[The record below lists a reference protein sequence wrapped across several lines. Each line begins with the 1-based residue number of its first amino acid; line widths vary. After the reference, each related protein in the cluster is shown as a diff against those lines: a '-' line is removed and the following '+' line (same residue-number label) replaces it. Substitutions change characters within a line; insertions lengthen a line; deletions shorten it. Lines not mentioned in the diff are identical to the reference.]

1 VPAQPPSQGGVAAPG
16 YGPTAQE
23 RQARLVRAT
32 RTRFS
37 THGPK
42 AQRGTVIRFRLRKP
56 GKVELVLR
64 ADGSACRVI
73 GRKRV
78 RGHSGLNRVR
88 FNGRVNGRPLAAG
101 KYTITVVV
109 VRGGHRTRVGTLAV
123 EVVPSGRHLTL
134 AQQTAPV
141 NMSCLFVGTPF
152 SGSTSILAAFAVPF
166 VDGSIGAGDSQAQT
180 KSKLPPAALGAS
192 FKPPKLPQAVSPGG
206 DGLFGWAGALLYA
219 ALGLA
224 GATLVIQVAR
234 FLRGS
239 WNP

>member
-1 VPAQPPSQGGVAAPG
+1 LQGAVAAPG
-16 YGPTAQE
+16 TGPVVRE
-23 RQARLVRAT
+23 RRARRVRAT

-37 THGPK
+37 TRGPK

-56 GKVELVLR
+56 GKVELVVR
-64 ADGSACRVI
+64 TDASACKIV

-78 RGHSGLNRVR
+78 RGHTGLNRVP

-109 VRGGHRTRVGTLAV
+109 VRAGHRTRVGTLAV
-123 EVVPSGRHLTL
+123 EVVPSGRHLTR
-134 AQQTAPV
+134 AQQTGPVTTSCFAGAP
-141 NMSCLFVGTPF
+141 S

-166 VDGSIGAGDSQAQT
+166 VDGSAGAGDLHARENS
-180 KSKLPPAALGAS
+180 KSAPTALGAS
-192 FKPPKLPQAVSPGG
+192 FKPPKLPRPVTPGEG
-206 DGLFGWAGALLYA
+206 TFGWAGALLYA

-224 GATLVIQVAR
+224 GATLLVQVAR
-234 FLRGS
+234 FMRGS